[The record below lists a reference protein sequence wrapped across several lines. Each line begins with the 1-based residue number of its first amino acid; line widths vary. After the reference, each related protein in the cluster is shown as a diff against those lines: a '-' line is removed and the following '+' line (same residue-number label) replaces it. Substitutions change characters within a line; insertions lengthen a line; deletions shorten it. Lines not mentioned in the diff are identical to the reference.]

1 MPPLWQPSPDR
12 IAASRLTAFIHSME
26 AGSLDPASSYNDL
39 HRWSIEHP
47 EAFWTAVWRFCGVR
61 GEAGPRVLVDGDRMP
76 GARFFPDGR
85 LNFTENV
92 LGDRS
97 DDVAIIA
104 TSEAGQD
111 RILTRRELAA
121 QVGRAA
127 AALRRAGVQPGDR
140 VAGIT
145 ANTPEAIIA
154 ALGAAAIGAVWS
166 SCSPDFGVQGIL
178 DRFSQIAP
186 TVLIGVDGYQ
196 YGGKWFDC
204 RQKISSVMAE
214 LPSLRQVVLVPM
226 AEDESN
232 WFQHGI
238 GEGDPDVVPW
248 AEWLAGPAGSK
259 DPASVAQPFD
269 QFPFDHPLYVLYS
282 SGTTG
287 VPKCIVHGAGGTL
300 VQHLKEHQLHCDVQ
314 PGDRVFYFTTCGWMM
329 WNWLVTALASR
340 AAIVLYDGSPFFPDG
355 RRLFDVADRAGITL
369 LGVSAK
375 FIDAVAKAG
384 LRPRETHRLDSIRT
398 ITSTGSPLSPESFD
412 FVYESIKPDV
422 HLASI
427 SGGTDIVSCFVGGN
441 PNGAVWRGEIQG
453 AALGMAV
460 EIFDEQGRPLRGE
473 PGELVCTKPF
483 PSMPVGFW
491 NDPDGSRYRAA
502 YFDRFPGVWCHGDWI
517 RATEHGGYIIYGRS
531 DATLNPGGVRIGT
544 AEIYR
549 QVEALPE
556 ILESLAVGQTWDGDE
571 RIVLFVRLAPGATL
585 DADLRRRIA
594 DRLRTGASPR
604 HVPARV
610 VAVAD
615 IPRTKSGK
623 IVELAVREVIHGRPV
638 KNREA
643 LANPEALDLYRDL
656 EELRL

>member
-12 IAASRLTAFIHSME
+12 IAASRLTAFTQLV
-26 AGSLDPASSYNDL
+26 AGSNHPASIYPAL
-39 HRWSIEHP
+39 HRWSVEEL

-61 GEAGPRVLVDGDRMP
+61 GEAGSRVLVDRGRMP

-85 LNFTENV
+85 LNFAENV
-92 LGDRS
+92 LGDRN
-97 DDVAIIA
+97 DDVAIVA
-104 TSEAGQD
+104 TSESGRD
-111 RILTRRELAA
+111 RTLTRRELAA

-127 AALRRAGVQPGDR
+127 EALRRAGVRPGDR
-140 VAGIT
+140 VGGIT
-145 ANTPEAIIA
+145 ANTPEAIVV
-154 ALGAAAIGAVWS
+154 ALGAAAMGAVWS
-166 SCSPDFGVQGIL
+166 SCSPDFGAQGIL
-178 DRFSQIAP
+178 DRFGQIAP
-186 TVLIGVDGYQ
+186 TVLVTVDGYQ

-204 RQKISSVMAE
+204 RAKA
-214 LPSLRQVVLVPM
+214 
-226 AEDESN
+226 A
-232 WFQHGI
+232 
-238 GEGDPDVVPW
+238 DVVGALHSVRQTVLIPMGESSDRGPLSDAILW
-248 AEWLAGPAGSK
+248 DDWLATEAPAGRF
-259 DPASVAQPFD
+259 DPL
-269 QFPFDHPLYVLYS
+269 PFDHPLYVLYS

-300 VQHLKEHQLHCDVQ
+300 LQHLKEHQLHCDVQ

-340 AAIVLYDGSPFFPDG
+340 AAIVLYDGSPFHPDG
-355 RRLFDVADRAGITL
+355 RRLFDLADRVGITL

-375 FIDAVAKAG
+375 FLDAVAKAG
-384 LRPRETHRLDSIRT
+384 LRPRETHGLESIRT

-412 FVYESIKPDV
+412 FVYQSIKADV

-453 AALGMAV
+453 PALGMAV
-460 EIFDEQGRPLRGE
+460 DVFDEDGRPLHRE
-473 PGELVCTKPF
+473 AGELVCTRPF
-483 PSMPVGFW
+483 PSMPLGFW
-491 NDPDGSRYRAA
+491 NDPDGSRYRSA
-502 YFDRFPGVWCHGDWI
+502 YFARFPGVWCHGDWI
-517 RATEHGGYIIYGRS
+517 RATDHGGYVIYGRS

-556 ILESLAVGQTWDGDE
+556 ILESLAVGQAWDGDE
-571 RIVLFVRLAPGATL
+571 RIVLFVRLAPGAIL
-585 DADLRRRIA
+585 DPDLKRRIA
-594 DRLRTGASPR
+594 ERLRTGASPR

-610 VAVAD
+610 VAVLD